1 MTKLP
6 TVFKP
11 ALFLLAF
18 SLLTAANLNC
28 GKPLHQ
34 PPTTTGAE
42 VIRQHRD
49 EFIGSPRIEQISEHV
64 WTALGFGLAATS

>member
-1 MTKLP
+1 MANLT
-6 TVFKP
+6 T
-11 ALFLLAF
+11 ALRQTSLLLAI
-18 SLLTAANLNC
+18 SILISINTSC
-28 GKPLHQ
+28 SQPPQQ